1 MWSRCGR
8 FGLLLLN
15 ANSVH
20 DIALHKFN
28 LGQHRR
34 EFNLTMCIAQAQTK
48 ATAMCAHPRS
58 WRSVCP
64 GKNNCDDRD
73 RRIRIVAV

>member
-34 EFNLTMCIAQAQTK
+34 EFNLTMCIAQGSERER
-48 ATAMCAHPRS
+48 PRRAS
-58 WRSVCP
+58 IRALGDPSVQA
-64 GKNNCDDRD
+64 KQF
-73 RRIRIVAV
+73 